1 MILIACVDDNLGMAF
16 NRRRQSQDRVL
27 RERMLERVG
36 GAPLWMR
43 PYSARQFGPLPPN
56 VRPAEDFLER
66 AGAGEYAF
74 TELDAPGRWVRK
86 IEGILLYRWGR
97 SYPADLT
104 FDLSLE
110 GFAFQ
115 SSLDFAG
122 SSHPEITEEIY
133 IR

>member
-1 MILIACVDDNLGMAF
+1 MF
-16 NRRRQSQDRVL
+16 NHRRQSQDRVL

-74 TELDAPGRWVRK
+74 TELDAPGRWGRK

-110 GFAFQ
+110 GFALQ